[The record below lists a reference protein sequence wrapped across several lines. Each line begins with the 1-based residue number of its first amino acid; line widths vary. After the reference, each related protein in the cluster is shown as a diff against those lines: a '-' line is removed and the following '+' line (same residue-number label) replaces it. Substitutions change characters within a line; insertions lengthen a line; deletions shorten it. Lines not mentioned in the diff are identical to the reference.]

1 MALHHP
7 PGVHHLLA
15 EGILPVAVR
24 GNGLDLIEDGIDEA
38 VEDVFLVPD
47 VSVEGHRV
55 DAELLAEL
63 AHAEG
68 FDPATVGE
76 VDRSL
81 EHAFLG
87 QGRTSLG
94 FRSCLTTISMIHLR
108 SAALDAPSPARYV
121 YAVVYTVDTNRR
133 SGRPT

>member
-15 EGILPVAVR
+15 EGRLPVAVR
-24 GNGLDLIEDGIDEA
+24 GHGLDLIEDGIDEA

-47 VSVEGHRV
+47 VSVEGHRI

-68 FDPATVGE
+68 FDAAPIGE
-76 VDRSL
+76 VDRGL
-81 EHAFLG
+81 EHALLG

-94 FRSCLTTISMIHLR
+94 FRSCLTHHLDR
-108 SAALDAPSPARYV
+108 STSILPRALTRRHRPAMF
-121 YAVVYTVDTNRR
+121 T
-133 SGRPT
+133 P